1 MKEIEIRAI
10 GNGEDEIAFQV
21 PADELAKVLEVSDN
35 ELVKAIESDE
45 VEYREVGADDG
56 HLLVELEVLGKR
68 CRLKILS

>member
-10 GNGEDEIAFQV
+10 GNGEDEMAFQV

-45 VEYREVGADDG
+45 VEYREVEADDG

-68 CRLKILS
+68 CRLKILR